1 MKKTWSFTDMNGAEH
16 SIVYKNGF
24 GNKLIVDGTVYKVK
38 SQNWFID
45 VLDYSIQ
52 IAGTDIRLVV
62 LGNKADVAINGVYIG
77 SGEKYV
83 PIQANTPAYVWVLV
97 GISTI
102 GGYFVSGL
110 ISLLI
115 GITMSTLYVKHAL
128 NKKTGAVI
136 GCFIGCTIIQI
147 VLLFVLSGVL
157 GAVGYYG

>member
-38 SQNWFID
+38 SQNWFIN

-83 PIQANTPAYVWVLV
+83 PIQANTPAYV
-97 GISTI
+97 
-102 GGYFVSGL
+102 
-110 ISLLI
+110 
-115 GITMSTLYVKHAL
+115 
-128 NKKTGAVI
+128 
-136 GCFIGCTIIQI
+136 
-147 VLLFVLSGVL
+147 
-157 GAVGYYG
+157 